1 MLMTLKRHIE
11 SVCIFSVE
19 LHIKKPLRHGNKGK
33 KCVAKF
39 ELWNQIWTLHSM
51 RGNLICNVG
60 AEYSVLFLTNIVA
73 QIAGYKILKNQWYL
87 N

>member
-1 MLMTLKRHIE
+1 MLMTLKKHIE
-11 SVCIFSVE
+11 SVRIFSVE
-19 LHIKKPLRHGNKGK
+19 VHIKKPLRYGKKGK

-39 ELWNQIWTLHSM
+39 ELWNQIWTLNSM

-60 AEYSVLFLTNIVA
+60 AEYRVLFLTNIVA
-73 QIAGYKILKNQWYL
+73 QIAGYITFKNQWYL